1 MMTRTKR
8 LLAPSAIGQ
17 TNRARVLELLHREGP
32 SSRAQLARQLHV
44 SRATVATI
52 LQPFLDDGLLIEGEP
67 MPSSTMGGKPARPIW
82 FHADGVH
89 LGAMRI
95 SPTDVQAAR
104 LGFDGAIVTRSRRT
118 VRSRGQEQGPSAAEF
133 RRAILAV
140 SRHCFAD
147 ANLLGI
153 GVAASG
159 MVNTATGTILSLHL
173 APALNGFC
181 VSAELNREFDLPVY
195 VDHHPRVQALGD
207 KWFGHGRR
215 LVDFASVYTGEALG
229 FGIVHHGEIL
239 RGEVGAGGESG
250 HTVVDLNGT
259 ECLCGRRGCWETVAT
274 LTWLRSQAAKRGLA
288 DSADLSCAALAVR
301 AAAGEAPA
309 VRLLDEYARNL
320 AIGMANNDQ
329 VLASTNYIVHGDAVG
344 GGEAMR
350 ARLQFWMEEFCPRRG
365 LAPTVIFADSPDDMT
380 LLGGGGLVLSSRLD
394 TTV

>member
-1 MMTRTKR
+1 MMSRTKR

-17 TNRARVLELLHREGP
+17 SNRARVLELLHREGP
-32 SSRAQLARQLHV
+32 SSRAQLARHLNV
-44 SRATVATI
+44 SRATVASI

-95 SPTDVQAAR
+95 SPTAVQAAR
-104 LGFDGAIVTRSRRT
+104 LGFDGAILTRARRT
-118 VRSRGQEQGPSAAEF
+118 VRSQGREQGLTAAEF

-140 SRHCFAD
+140 SRRCFD
-147 ANLLGI
+147 GANLLGI

-159 MVNTATGTILSLHL
+159 MVNTTTGTILSLHL

-181 VSAELNREFDLPVY
+181 VAEELNREFDLPVY

-239 RGEVGAGGESG
+239 RGPMGAGGESG

-259 ECLCGRRGCWETVAT
+259 LCLCGRRGCWETVAT
-274 LTWLRSQAAKRGLA
+274 LAWLRSEATNRGMP
-288 DSADLSCAALAVR
+288 DNETMSCAALAAQAVSGNAS
-301 AAAGEAPA
+301 AAA
-309 VRLLDEYARNL
+309 LMDDYARNL

-344 GGEAMR
+344 GGEAML
-350 ARLQFWMEEFCPRRG
+350 ARLQFWMEQFCPRRG
-365 LAPTVIFADSPDDMT
+365 LTPTVIFAESPDDMT
-380 LLGGGGLVLSSRLD
+380 LRGGGGLVLSSRMD